1 MLLNIGLLLKDR
13 VVTMSE
19 YIDRW
24 STREIHFCV
33 YSINVSFQYL
43 FTAIYFFGVFFPQ
56 EIATLDNYVV
66 VRTIINTQW

>member
-43 FTAIYFFGVFFPQ
+43 FTAI
-56 EIATLDNYVV
+56 
-66 VRTIINTQW
+66 